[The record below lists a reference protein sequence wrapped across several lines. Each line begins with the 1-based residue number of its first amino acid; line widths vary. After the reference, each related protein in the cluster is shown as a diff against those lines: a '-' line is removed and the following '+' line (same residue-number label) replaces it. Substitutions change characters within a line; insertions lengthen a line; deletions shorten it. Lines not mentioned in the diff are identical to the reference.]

1 MRSGLPLLCEFWL
14 LTVSGPWDRCLTH
27 EGLQHLHGSTKLV
40 APSRFAADVTP
51 AWAGLASQGNGCEHR
66 KSETHKAG
74 TVAMN
79 IDVTALLVKI
89 NKHFHLYDH
98 DQQHR
103 HHHHRRQRRPSHT
116 HAATRQEQS
125 GLQPHAVGLELPC
138 PIDFCVAGPSLREAT
153 IENLTWCL
161 FSISLCWFALCPLF
175 SCCCCFR
182 CCCGCSCYYNDDVCC
197 TGFQVQGSGK
207 SALNPKL

>member
-1 MRSGLPLLCEFWL
+1 
-14 LTVSGPWDRCLTH
+14 
-27 EGLQHLHGSTKLV
+27 
-40 APSRFAADVTP
+40 
-51 AWAGLASQGNGCEHR
+51 
-66 KSETHKAG
+66 
-74 TVAMN
+74 MN

-103 HHHHRRQRRPSHT
+103 HHHHHRQRRPSHT

-153 IENLTWCL
+153 IEKPDVVPIFNLTLLVCFVSTLFLLLLLLPLLLRLQLLLQRRCL
-161 FSISLCWFALCPLF
+161 LHWLPGSR
-175 SCCCCFR
+175 FR
-182 CCCGCSCYYNDDVCC
+182 KVG
-197 TGFQVQGSGK
+197 
-207 SALNPKL
+207 PKPQTRKP